1 MGNMYGTTYTGG
13 TNGRGC
19 VYKLDT
25 AGTETVVYNF
35 TGGSDGGLPFAGLT
49 LDLDGN
55 LYGTTAYGGAFNF
68 GTVYEVNTAGIETVL
83 HSFEG
88 GSDGATPHAAVV
100 RDSVGDLYG
109 TTYYGGSANLGTLFR
124 ISSDGT
130 ETLLHVFLGGG
141 KDNDALEPTGD
152 LTRDS
157 DGNLYGTTYGPG
169 GVVFKLGITH

>member
-1 MGNMYGTTYTGG
+1 MGDMYGTTYTGG

-109 TTYYGGSANLGTLFR
+109 TTYYGGAAN
-124 ISSDGT
+124 
-130 ETLLHVFLGGG
+130 
-141 KDNDALEPTGD
+141 P
-152 LTRDS
+152 
-157 DGNLYGTTYGPG
+157 GTTFPINFDAAHSFLPLFFCAG
-169 GVVFKLGITH
+169 